1 MVRRTTATAALKPAR
16 RSLDLVVFGASSFV
30 GRILCEYLYERF
42 GAGAARGRQRERL
55 RWALAGRSEARLR
68 EVRAALGAGAARLPL
83 IVADAGDAAAL
94 RALCLRT
101 RVVISTVGPY
111 ALHGEPIV
119 AACAGTGTHYADLT
133 GEVQWIRR
141 MLIRHEHAARESG
154 ARLVH
159 CCGFDSIPSDL
170 GVQHLQREARR
181 RFGEPCTTVSMRL
194 VRASGGVSGGT
205 AASLLNLLKEASSD
219 PQLRAELLNPYSL
232 CPQHPEID
240 VQQHP
245 VYLPRHDPD
254 LDAWVAPFVMAA
266 INERIVHRSNALSG
280 HAYSEHFRYDEGMLT
295 GRGLAGRLAATAF
308 TAGLAAG
315 VVAGALPPVRAMLE
329 RFVLPAPG
337 QGPSAQAQRRGHWEL
352 RFVGHTDH
360 GRRIIT
366 RVAGERDPG
375 YGSTAR
381 MLGEAGACLALDL
394 ADSPAPGDFWT
405 PATLLGSRLVTRLQR
420 HAGVRFEVLEPQG
433 QPG

>member
-1 MVRRTTATAALKPAR
+1 
-16 RSLDLVVFGASSFV
+16 
-30 GRILCEYLYERF
+30 
-42 GAGAARGRQRERL
+42 
-55 RWALAGRSEARLR
+55 
-68 EVRAALGAGAARLPL
+68 
-83 IVADAGDAAAL
+83 
-94 RALCLRT
+94 
-101 RVVISTVGPY
+101 
-111 ALHGEPIV
+111 
-119 AACAGTGTHYADLT
+119 
-133 GEVQWIRR
+133 
-141 MLIRHEHAARESG
+141 
-154 ARLVH
+154 
-159 CCGFDSIPSDL
+159 
-170 GVQHLQREARR
+170 
-181 RFGEPCTTVSMRL
+181 
-194 VRASGGVSGGT
+194 
-205 AASLLNLLKEASSD
+205 
-219 PQLRAELLNPYSL
+219 
-232 CPQHPEID
+232 
-240 VQQHP
+240 
-245 VYLPRHDPD
+245 
-254 LDAWVAPFVMAA
+254 MAA

-315 VVAGALPPVRAMLE
+315 MVAGALQPVRAMLE